1 MQYFVQYFYLMAVT
15 GYSSYVANS
24 VFSAFSCYTAIM
36 LNSITIHAIRKTSS
50 LPKPLK
56 TLLLSLAVSDL
67 GVGWLVLPLHVA
79 VLVMQLEPNAEN
91 NPVYNHSKKGYL
103 FLLNLFYYT
112 TFFGVTALTVDRF
125 LAVHLHLRY
134 QELVTHK
141 RVVAAVISMWVFGA
155 IISST
160 ELLVTARKH
169 RFAVFVTVEVFC
181 LITTAVL
188 YSKIYFAVRH
198 HANQILHALQVQQE
212 AQNDEMANAARLR
225 KSAVSIFYVYLVF
238 LICYLP
244 MNCIYFATLI
254 TGYSTTV
261 KVLSRYTL
269 TLVFLNSLLNPL
281 IYCWKMRQ
289 IRHAVM
295 DILRKIVP
303 SGHNWE
309 KLWTV
314 GSKCSTN
321 WNRNLLF

>member
-1 MQYFVQYFYLMAVT
+1 MAVA

-24 VFSAFSCYTAIM
+24 VFSAFVCYTAII

-67 GVGWLVLPLHVA
+67 GVGLLVLPLHIA

-112 TFFGVTALTVDRF
+112 TVFGVAALTVDRF
-125 LAVHLHLRY
+125 LAIHLHLRY

-160 ELLVTARKH
+160 ELLITARKH
-169 RFAVFVTVEVFC
+169 RFAVFATIEVFC

-198 HANQILHALQVQQE
+198 HANQIRTLQVQQE
-212 AQNDEMANAARLR
+212 AHNGEMANDARLR

-254 TGYSTTV
+254 TEYSTTI

-269 TLVFLNSLLNPL
+269 TLVFLNS
-281 IYCWKMRQ
+281 R
-289 IRHAVM
+289 
-295 DILRKIVP
+295 
-303 SGHNWE
+303 
-309 KLWTV
+309 
-314 GSKCSTN
+314 
-321 WNRNLLF
+321 

>member
-1 MQYFVQYFYLMAVT
+1 ML
-15 GYSSYVANS
+15 GYWLFLCTLQSL
-24 VFSAFSCYTAIM
+24 SCSWNQ
-36 LNSITIHAIRKTSS
+36 L
-50 LPKPLK
+50 LK
-56 TLLLSLAVSDL
+56 TTQFIII
-67 GVGWLVLPLHVA
+67 P
-79 VLVMQLEPNAEN
+79 
-91 NPVYNHSKKGYL
+91 KKVYL

-112 TFFGVTALTVDRF
+112 TFFGVAALTVDRF
-125 LAVHLHLRY
+125 LAIHLHLRY

-198 HANQILHALQVQQE
+198 HANQIRTLQVQQE
-212 AQNDEMANAARLR
+212 AQNGEMANAVRLR

-238 LICYLP
+238 FICYLP

-261 KVLSRYTL
+261 KGLLRYTL
-269 TLVFLNSLLNPL
+269 TLVFLNSSLNPL

-303 SGHNWE
+303 SGHN
-309 KLWTV
+309 
-314 GSKCSTN
+314 
-321 WNRNLLF
+321 